1 MCLGSDARRSFAHTT
16 HAGHPPEQSPA
27 ADGGRRSPQMLMKE
41 LACPSVGERCRRGIV
56 VRPIMPSEGVTLTR
70 IAVHCRVW
78 FPGKCRLDLSLCR
91 LGNELV
97 LLGQMHQQRRIKAFD
112 LAQRFLSGTTGIRR

>member
-41 LACPSVGERCRRGIV
+41 LACPPVAERCRRGIV

-70 IAVHCRVW
+70 IAVDRRVW
-78 FPGKCRLDLSLCR
+78 LPGKCRFDLTLRR
-91 LGNELV
+91 LRNEFFF
-97 LLGQMHQQRRIKAFD
+97 LGQMHQQRRNKAVD
-112 LAQRFLSGTTGIRR
+112 LTQI